1 VSPSGI
7 FLFEIDENFGPKII
21 ADYYLSSQK
30 VVPEALKN
38 LSDKHKKD
46 LIDATYKKD
55 KNRYYSSK
63 ISAGSIKEQLF
74 LGFQLKE
81 DEDLVSLKSLFENIE
96 QKIAQNFTKDR
107 RQMQNYL
114 KETLS
119 SILSLMEKLKEPKI
133 IQEKINERTKQM
145 LDDGKLQE
153 AREWIE
159 LGEKIP
165 DQLSTAVKEAEQFY
179 KQKLYKKAK
188 KGYLKAAELAN
199 QIEETEMVSIL
210 KNKGEKV
217 GDLPIYFKE
226 REVLNKDL
234 KKLLDDLDAR
244 PLDIKFNRAIS
255 IIDQSIQK
263 ANDLEENDAIEA
275 LEELKVSCKSALENV
290 KDLIKR
296 YSDMKNLLNKI

>member
-1 VSPSGI
+1 MSPSGI